1 MRVWHGEGVGGGGG
15 GGWWDAVGLRWV
27 VVGGEGGRGGL
38 GVGWWVHGGHAWC
51 IGGGVGAGFGAAI
64 WGAGYSV
71 ARVARG
77 WGWVRDTPAGPVTRA

>member
-1 MRVWHGEGVGGGGG
+1 MVGA
-15 GGWWDAVGLRWV
+15 WRS
-27 VVGGEGGRGGL
+27 
-38 GVGWWVHGGHAWC
+38 WC

-64 WGAGYSV
+64 WDAGYSV